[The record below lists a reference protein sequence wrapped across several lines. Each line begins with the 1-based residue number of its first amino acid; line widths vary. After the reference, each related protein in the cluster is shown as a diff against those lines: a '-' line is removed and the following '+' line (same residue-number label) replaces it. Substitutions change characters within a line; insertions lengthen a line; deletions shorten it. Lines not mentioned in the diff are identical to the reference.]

1 MSSPQLSAEHRIVC
15 STLGWSRRS
24 LEDALAGSAALAFA
38 GIDLGA
44 HEGWAHVS
52 PASLADGGPAEVR
65 RQADEVQRL
74 LDRYGLSCP
83 SLNVG
88 LRAPDPDEERRRLE
102 AISDLAR
109 RLGVT
114 VLCLGAGRRGA
125 PIEQEVSRW
134 QALLP
139 VAAERGLQLTLETH
153 TNQVTEIPAVAV
165 ELCQAVPGLGLTLDP
180 SHYYAGPNQGA
191 GFSAV
196 YPFVRHVHLRD
207 AGADWDHIQ
216 LPPGSGSVDF
226 AAIARAL
233 AQHSYAGHFAVE
245 YIDSIPIRAGAGQP
259 ADVPTNAARMRDLFL
274 AVSAG

>member
-1 MSSPQLSAEHRIVC
+1 MSSLQTGVNLRIVC

-24 LEDALAGSAALAFA
+24 LEDALAGSVALGFA

-52 PASLADGGPAEVR
+52 PASLAAGGPAEVG
-65 RQADEVQRL
+65 RQADDVQRL
-74 LDRYGLSCP
+74 LGRYGLTCP
-83 SLNVG
+83 TLNVG

-109 RLGVT
+109 RLGAS
-114 VLCLGAGRRGA
+114 VLCLGAGRRGT

-139 VAAERGLQLTLETH
+139 VAAERGLQMTLETH
-153 TNQVTEIPAVAV
+153 TNQLTEIPAVAV

-191 GFSAV
+191 DFSAV
-196 YPFVRHVHLRD
+196 YPVVRHVHLRD
-207 AGADWDHIQ
+207 AGAEWDHIQ

-226 AAIARAL
+226 AAIARVL
-233 AQHSYAGHFAVE
+233 DQQRYAGYFAVE
-245 YIDSIPIRAGAGQP
+245 YIDSIPIRADAGQP
-259 ADVPTNAARMRDLFL
+259 ADVPTNASRMRDLFL
-274 AVSAG
+274 SL